1 MAALISSSFVLG
13 CQLGPG
19 RKVLDSTARE
29 SAQHRD
35 SLAQLFLGNPVLNH
49 IALSPDGRRVAGVL
63 AKDGVELLIVQDVAD
78 DQLRVLS
85 KLERSSDH
93 NSWTVRKVL
102 WPSDDRLLVSVEMPS
117 TAAYGVRARQTR
129 LVSLR
134 LGGGK
139 AKYLGAKWPDRER
152 TQFQD
157 QIISTLPD
165 DPDGVLIGLR
175 MIGERGVGV
184 RRLNVEN
191 GVLSTV
197 VRPLLGAG
205 RWFADHDY
213 VVRAAIGWAKTGTDE
228 FLYARESGEDDFEK
242 LLRWNRFD
250 REQDGFWFAGFS
262 ADPSV
267 IYVYRYT
274 TDQGRLGVHR
284 YGLRSRKLLD
294 LVFADP
300 EYDVRELIHSSE
312 DGRLVAIAIDR
323 EKPEK
328 YFVDQQA
335 ADEERHLEK
344 LLPGLT
350 RRVVSS
356 DREGKTLI
364 IRTSSDRSPPYY
376 FIYERESGRVRPLF
390 SAYPGLEKIELAA
403 MAPVQFESR
412 DGLTIAGYS
421 TRPHIGEAP
430 YPTIVLAHG
439 GPASRYRWGGNPEV
453 QYLANLG
460 FAVFQPNFR
469 GSNGYGREFET
480 MSYGE
485 WGQAMQNDITDGT
498 RWLIA
503 QRIADPNR
511 IGIYGSSY
519 GGYAALWGLI
529 KTPDL
534 FRAGAS
540 YAAVTD
546 LSRLLGRQQYYRG
559 AAVMEHLVGE
569 RWGDR
574 AKLRGSSPA
583 RNAEKIRVP
592 VLLGHGTED
601 PTVHVEQLEAMAEAL
616 RKAGNA
622 AETYVYAGEYHGFLD
637 ERNRIDFYEKLGE
650 FFQRHLGVDTPSS
663 SQAAEVAG
671 GS

>member
-1 MAALISSSFVLG
+1 MTALISSSFVLA
-13 CQLGPG
+13 CQSGPD
-19 RKVLDSTARE
+19 KKALDPAARRF
-29 SAQHRD
+29 AQDRD
-35 SLAQLFLGNPVLNH
+35 SLAQLFLGNPVLDH

-63 AKDGVELLIVQDVAD
+63 AKDGVELLIVQEVAD
-78 DQLRVLS
+78 EQIHVLS
-85 KLERSSDH
+85 MLERSNDH
-93 NSWTVRKVL
+93 NSRTVRKVL
-102 WPSDDRLLVSVEMPS
+102 WPSDDRLLVSLGMPME
-117 TAAYGVRARQTR
+117 AAYGVRARQTR
-129 LVSLR
+129 LFSIR
-134 LGGGK
+134 LSGGK
-139 AKYLGAKWPDRER
+139 AKYLGAKWPDQENA
-152 TQFQD
+152 QFQD

-184 RRLNVEN
+184 RRLNVGN

-205 RWFADHDY
+205 RWFADHDH
-213 VVRAAIGWAKTGTDE
+213 VVRAGIGWAKTGTDE
-228 FLYARESGEDDFEK
+228 FLYARESRDDEFK
-242 LLRWNRFD
+242 KVLRWNRFD
-250 REQDGFWFAGFS
+250 GEQDGFWFAGFS

-274 TDQGRLGVHR
+274 EQGRLGVHR
-284 YGLRSRKLLD
+284 YSLSSRKLLD

-300 EYDVRELIHSSE
+300 EYDVRGLIHSSE

-328 YFVDQQA
+328 YFVDQDA
-335 ADEERHLEK
+335 AAEERHLEK
-344 LLPGLT
+344 LLPALT

-364 IRTSSDRSPPYY
+364 IQTSSDVSPPYY
-376 FIYERESGRVRPLF
+376 FVYQRQSGRVRPLF
-390 SAYPGLEKIELAA
+390 SAYPGLEKLELAA

-412 DGLTIAGYS
+412 DGLTIPGYL
-421 TRPHIGEAP
+421 TRPRRGEAP

-439 GPASRYRWGGNPEV
+439 GPASRARWGWNPVV
-453 QYLANLG
+453 QYLASLG

-469 GSNGYGREFET
+469 GSNGYGKEFER

-503 QRIADPNR
+503 QGIADPNR

-559 AAVMEHLVGE
+559 AAVLEHLVGK

-574 AKLRGSSPA
+574 AKLRASSPA
-583 RNAEKIRVP
+583 RNADKIRVP

-601 PTVHVEQLEAMAEAL
+601 PTVDVEQLEVMANAL
-616 RKAGNA
+616 RKAGNPA
-622 AETYVYAGEYHGFLD
+622 QTHVYAGEYHGFLD
-637 ERNRIDFYEKLGE
+637 ERNQIDFYEKLGA
-650 FFQRHLGVDTPSS
+650 FFKRHLMVYTPPRSREAE
-663 SQAAEVAG
+663 AAPR
-671 GS
+671 